1 MKNIFY
7 YFFWWIAGANIQ
19 YLKLY
24 PTEHEKYLHIG
35 MTIFLTWVLA
45 NIGGIYAFSIL
56 FGNINLAILAGM
68 VWGLIIFN
76 LDRYMMV
83 TIKKHGNELRRFT
96 LAEKIGNFIKEV
108 TPTIPRIIIALILGV
123 IITTPLEIYL
133 FKDQINNNMKSAEQ
147 KLILKKTEEI
157 HKNYMQKKALIKDMK
172 NSLEKDIDKY
182 KTETKESIQKIDNRI
197 HDLEK
202 SINEDI
208 VKLEKAQEA
217 LDLEKNGGKNEDGVE
232 ILAGKGS
239 SYEFKKKIRDT
250 IQSDQNSKRIELESA
265 KDRKNTLS
273 SDLKIQIDNYQKK
286 IKKLQKDE
294 NDLYQ
299 KEEKETDNYKED
311 IKLNNFMSQIK
322 ILHSTIKKDETLFN
336 IHIILMTLIM
346 IFETSPILF
355 KLLSARGPYEAHMA
369 FLATESIIESDSLT
383 KHVRAEFKKKHFRKV

>member
-157 HKNYMQKKALIKDMK
+157 HKNYTQKKALIKDMK

-383 KHVRAEFKKKHFRKV
+383 KQVRAEFKKKHFRKV